1 MEKTVLLLHGW
12 PRRTNKN
19 HPLVKKFESLGFRTI
34 IPHLFD
40 EKYKLASDEFNRTV
54 RKLLANKT
62 PDVIVAFSM
71 GGFLTPDLALK
82 NPQSKL
88 VLVATGPYFAPK
100 NYRLKSVIRA
110 ISSKP
115 LCVLLNIVLVIPSL
129 PLVLIYKLFNPF
141 EGLPVDRKRYQR
153 GVINNIASIKAISA
167 RKEAEIARFVLGV
180 DNVGKLKKIKNQTLI
195 VGGRKD
201 ELMPPALSMKLGKYI
216 KNSSLIWTHG
226 EHFNVLS
233 DRVIEKIVDF
243 AKASKSNR
251 NRVS

>member
-1 MEKTVLLLHGW
+1 
-12 PRRTNKN
+12 
-19 HPLVKKFESLGFRTI
+19 
-34 IPHLFD
+34 
-40 EKYKLASDEFNRTV
+40 
-54 RKLLANKT
+54 
-62 PDVIVAFSM
+62 
-71 GGFLTPDLALK
+71 
-82 NPQSKL
+82 
-88 VLVATGPYFAPK
+88 
-100 NYRLKSVIRA
+100 
-110 ISSKP
+110 
-115 LCVLLNIVLVIPSL
+115 
-129 PLVLIYKLFNPF
+129 
-141 EGLPVDRKRYQR
+141 
-153 GVINNIASIKAISA
+153 VINNIASIKAISA